1 MAKNGIYSE
10 VEKLATRIA
19 NDIVKNH
26 PLIASMA
33 HWHSVF
39 TAENKNIRDAN
50 RILELRIVQLEKD
63 LEQLKKMQLSVPDN
77 IPFPSLEEPAE
88 PEIPQEPAMTAREL
102 KKIRGK
108 YNFNQQK
115 VAELLGVS
123 SHRYNKWE
131 RGEIEIPA
139 DVADNLRAFT
149 EMPLGELREFLH
161 SKGIFQPN
169 GTVARQQKVTKAQT
183 IINSVQQ
190 SRYTAEDL
198 KNIRTAANLSLS
210 KIAEYL
216 GVPSSTY
223 SSWEYNRAHMPDKYT
238 QKIIALQ
245 EKSPAVAQSAPPTQ
259 SRVIIRNNGRP
270 TPSPYK
276 SKDLLAV
283 RTKLNYTQKQMAAE
297 FGVPKNTYAT
307 WERGGCNMPD
317 KYTDKFIVLAE
328 TAPARVQVQEDKSTS
343 SVPEKITVTKDDLK
357 KLRQKSGK
365 DQRDFARLIG
375 VSLSQYAKWEQGT
388 RGISPHF
395 AEIILRKF
403 PELSGADTPAV
414 QELHRGEGA
423 VYAADLEELRI
434 RLQMTYKDFSQRL
447 GISDNS
453 FWIWRKNNKLIEKQ
467 YLPRVKRLYA
477 LAKGMPQT
485 GSSSEPDVAQTA
497 DVIKMQDVEDARIRL
512 NLTIKAIAE
521 LLKISD
527 TTYKLWRNE
536 NINVPE
542 RAIALAKKVMD
553 MTVPA
558 TNVFGS
564 RTRKKRKTEE
574 QHPFTPASTV
584 TAENLKQLRNRMKLT
599 QVKMAVKF
607 GVSPS
612 AYQKWEQGVVNMPDY
627 YTATY
632 KKLLSGLSAEIDMPE
647 IPVLTPDAPPI
658 PKAANG
664 HLDVTPEMLLVLNS
678 ARQQFGLPEEKMCVL
693 LEMDVSTYRQLESG
707 EKNTIK
713 IAQWEKLEFL
723 LNMDEE
729 RREKSI
735 QTMTNTGKENNE

>member
-63 LEQLKKMQLSVPDN
+63 LEQLKKIQMAAPENMLLPA
-77 IPFPSLEEPAE
+77 LEETVE

-102 KKIRGK
+102 KKIRGR

-115 VAELLGVS
+115 MAELLGVS

-238 QKIIALQ
+238 QQIIALQ
-245 EKSPAVAQSAPPTQ
+245 EKSPAVAQSAAPTQ
-259 SRVIIRNNGRP
+259 GRAIIRNNGRP

-283 RTKLNYTQKQMAAE
+283 RTKLNYTQQQMAAE

-328 TAPARVQVQEDKSTS
+328 EEKSHA
-343 SVPEKITVTKDDLK
+343 SVPEKITITKDDLK
-357 KLRQKSGK
+357 KLRLKSGK
-365 DQRDFARLIG
+365 DQRGFARVIG
-375 VSLSQYAKWEQGT
+375 VSHSQYAKWEQGT

-403 PELSGADTPAV
+403 PELSGADATVV
-414 QELHRGEGA
+414 QEHPRSEGV
-423 VYAADLEELRI
+423 VYASDLEELRI

-477 LAKGMPQT
+477 LARGMPQP
-485 GSSSEPDVAQTA
+485 GSSSEPDVAPTA

-527 TTYKLWRNE
+527 TTYKLWRNG
-536 NINVPE
+536 NIDVPE
-542 RAIALAKKVMD
+542 RAIALAKKVMG

-564 RTRKKRKTEE
+564 RTRKKRETEV
-574 QHPFTPASTV
+574 QHPFAPASTV

-612 AYQKWEQGVVNMPDY
+612 AYQKWEQGVINMPGA
-627 YTATY
+627 YTAAY

-664 HLDVTPEMLLVLNS
+664 HLDVTPEMLLILNS

-693 LEMDVSTYRQLESG
+693 LEMDVTTYRQLESG